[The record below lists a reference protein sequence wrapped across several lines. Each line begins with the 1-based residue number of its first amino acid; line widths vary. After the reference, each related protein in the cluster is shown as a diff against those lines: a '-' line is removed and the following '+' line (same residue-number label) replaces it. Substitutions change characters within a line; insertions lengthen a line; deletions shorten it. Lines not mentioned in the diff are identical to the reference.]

1 MDNMSKWLQAYEHK
15 RTSSPALGW
24 TSSRFDLES
33 KDWNSIKEIFI
44 PELEMTFAQAC
55 SALKRS
61 WFAYKMSRKQDVGHN
76 SELSWRINRIQYY
89 LGIPLTECETGPS
102 VEWVIEQLSL
112 EEATGEGITA
122 EEMELRHE
130 EDLDRQEQ
138 MRSSDLDW
146 GIDHEG
152 EYEPEDPLYAQL
164 RREEKE
170 VEKESDIWNE
180 EYLVLKHLFI
190 FYICVFINNIMT

>member
-15 RTSSPALGW
+15 RTSSFENEPALGW

-33 KDWNSIKEIFI
+33 KDWNNIKEIFI

-61 WFAYKMSRKQDVGHN
+61 WFAYKMSRKQGVGHN

-89 LGIPLTECETGPS
+89 LGIPLTEWETGPS
-102 VEWVIEQLSL
+102 VDWVIEQLSL
-112 EEATGEGITA
+112 EEATGEGVTA
-122 EEMELRHE
+122 EEMELKHE
-130 EDLDRQEQ
+130 EDLDRLEQ
-138 MRSSDLDW
+138 SSDLDW
-146 GIDHEG
+146 GIDPEDEGEG

-170 VEKESDIWNE
+170 DEKESDIWNE
-180 EYLVLKHLFI
+180 E
-190 FYICVFINNIMT
+190 

>member
-15 RTSSPALGW
+15 RTSSFESEPALGW
-24 TSSRFDLES
+24 TSSRFDLQS
-33 KDWNSIKEIFI
+33 KDWNNIKEIFI

-55 SALKRS
+55 SASKRS
-61 WFAYKMSRKQDVGHN
+61 WFAYKMSRKQGVGHN

-89 LGIPLTECETGPS
+89 LGIPLTEWETGPS
-102 VEWVIEQLSL
+102 VDWVIEQLSL
-112 EEATGEGITA
+112 EEATGEGVTA
-122 EEMELRHE
+122 EEMELKHE

-146 GIDHEG
+146 GIDPEDEG
-152 EYEPEDPLYAQL
+152 EPEDPRYAQL

-170 VEKESDIWNE
+170 VEKEKESDIWNE
-180 EYLVLKHLFI
+180 E
-190 FYICVFINNIMT
+190 

>member
-1 MDNMSKWLQAYEHK
+1 
-15 RTSSPALGW
+15 
-24 TSSRFDLES
+24 
-33 KDWNSIKEIFI
+33 
-44 PELEMTFAQAC
+44 
-55 SALKRS
+55 
-61 WFAYKMSRKQDVGHN
+61 MSRKQGVGHN

-89 LGIPLTECETGPS
+89 LGIPLTGWETGPS
-102 VEWVIEQLSL
+102 VDWVIEQLSL

-122 EEMELRHE
+122 EEMELKHE

-146 GIDHEG
+146 GIDPEDEG

-170 VEKESDIWNE
+170 FEKETDIWNE
-180 EYLVLKHLFI
+180 E
-190 FYICVFINNIMT
+190 